1 MKAALLKTVDFYQK
15 KISPR
20 KKGPCCRFV
29 PTCSEYAKEAIERY
43 GALKGG
49 ALAAK
54 RLLKCQPLCR
64 GGLDPVPERTGMVIR
79 RDENQ

>member
-1 MKAALLKTVDFYQK
+1 MKQLLLNTVDFYQK

-29 PTCSEYAKEAIERY
+29 PTCSEYAKTAIERY
-43 GALKGG
+43 GSLEGG
-49 ALAAK
+49 YLAVK
-54 RLLKCQPLCR
+54 RLMKCQPLCR
-64 GGLDPVPERTGMVIR
+64 GGYDPVPERTGTVIR